1 MDDDMKIKWGEIMGQ
16 NWLRYLGKE
25 WRWRPD
31 NYFEVRVPV
40 SYFSGLLKTM
50 RLENARDAVTP
61 CDLSEKPDP
70 DSPPLECKDHAL
82 FRHCVGKL
90 MYATQVRPDIAFAV
104 KELARKVSQPTRQD
118 VTAMQHLLRYVK
130 GTQDWV
136 LRLGGVESTDEK
148 EIVVVSDASW
158 ADGPSRRSTS
168 GGIVVYLGVILLTYS
183 RTQPVVALSTCEAEL
198 LALSSGTQEGLFVKH
213 MLAEAGIDAQLRVR
227 TDSSAAKAVCQ
238 RRGVGRMKHLEVR
251 HLWLQEAFRDN
262 VYTLDTVK
270 SEENIADSMTKRFA
284 GARHRYLSELLGLHN
299 TCGSG

>member
-1 MDDDMKIKWGEIMGQ
+1 M
-16 NWLRYLGKE
+16 
-25 WRWRPD
+25 
-31 NYFEVRVPV
+31 
-40 SYFSGLLKTM
+40 
-50 RLENARDAVTP
+50 
-61 CDLSEKPDP
+61 
-70 DSPPLECKDHAL
+70 
-82 FRHCVGKL
+82 
-90 MYATQVRPDIAFAV
+90 
-104 KELARKVSQPTRQD
+104 
-118 VTAMQHLLRYVK
+118 
-130 GTQDWV
+130 
-136 LRLGGVESTDEK
+136 
-148 EIVVVSDASW
+148 
-158 ADGPSRRSTS
+158 
-168 GGIVVYLGVILLTYS
+168 VYLGVILLTYS

-299 TCGSG
+299 ACGSG